1 MAITASSSVAAG
13 IHHPD
18 MAEGKI
24 VPDWIA
30 WIDRAKGSRNLGGHL
45 PVGRAI
51 PRQSET
57 PPQPND
63 MRIEWNDEPGR
74 GHKCP
79 HPKVNFVMPNHPT
92 EEQIQALTGASGR
105 RPREEITD
113 AGPLR
118 HSAVSGT
125 EVRLERACRERV
137 ERAPDIRSRGI
148 VARHK
153 EALDGPCFAQHPL
166 QDEQQRNEIAPSDP
180 AVDDRIDGRAIA
192 RRVKVPHETTR
203 MRAHSAEERL
213 DRVQDARDAAKR
225 ERCSAERDDLAVL
238 RRRIAPDDV
247 NRIGRRIDVV
257 ECPVEILKARREIPS
272 RIPNPESRI
281 PTGATSGTA

>member
-1 MAITASSSVAAG
+1 
-13 IHHPD
+13 

-24 VPDWIA
+24 VPHR
-30 WIDRAKGSRNLGGHL
+30 IDRIGRAKRRRNLRGHL
-45 PVGRAI
+45 PIRCAI
-51 PRQSET
+51 ARQSEA

-74 GHKCP
+74 GHTCP
-79 HPKVNFVMPNHPT
+79 HAKVNFVMPNHPT
-92 EEQIQALTGASGR
+92 EEQIQALAGASGR
-105 RPREEITD
+105 RPGEEITD

-125 EVRLERACRERV
+125 EIRLERACRERI
-137 ERAPDIRSRGI
+137 ERGPDIRSRGI
-148 VARHK
+148 VARNK

-180 AVDDRIDGRAIA
+180 AVDDRIDRRAIA
-192 RRVKVPHETTR
+192 RRVEVPHETTR
-203 MRAHSAEERL
+203 MGAHRAEERL

-257 ECPVEILKARREIPS
+257 ERAVKIVQTRRKHAAI
-272 RIPNPESRI
+272 
-281 PTGATSGTA
+281 ATSGTA